1 MVAILALIRKDLILF
16 VNDRRALIL
25 TILMPIVLGA
35 FFGYIF
41 GGSGAKEAGKIDVA
55 LVMQDD
61 SAVAK
66 RIADALKLE
75 TSMNIVELGV
85 DEARAKVLKGKLSAA
100 IVIPAGFGNA
110 SVKGLFGIGAKPE
123 IALFYDPSK
132 AAVLQMTKG
141 ILTQHVMQIVT
152 SELTS
157 GPTGREFVTDSL
169 DKLEASAAS
178 HPEQKSLR
186 DMLASVKALQKD
198 TLAATTDTPAKA
210 TASPAPAKGF
220 TMPFTTKEEA
230 MTSGPAKY
238 NGYAH
243 SFAGMS
249 VQFILFMGI
258 DAGISVL
265 LARRLGLWNRL
276 LAAPVSLSS
285 LLAARALSC
294 ALIAFG
300 LLCVIFAVAIL
311 VFGVRI
317 TGNFLGFLGV
327 GVCFAIMTATFGL
340 LIAAFG
346 KTPEAA
352 RSMATFAT
360 LILVMLGGAWVPSFV
375 FPQWM
380 QTATLFV
387 PTRWAV
393 DGFDAM
399 TWRGLGMDVAV
410 ECMAVQIGFALLFG
424 SLALWKFDADAK
436 RA

>member
-1 MVAILALIRKDLILF
+1 
-16 VNDRRALIL
+16 
-25 TILMPIVLGA
+25 
-35 FFGYIF
+35 
-41 GGSGAKEAGKIDVA
+41 
-55 LVMQDD
+55 
-61 SAVAK
+61 
-66 RIADALKLE
+66 
-75 TSMNIVELGV
+75 
-85 DEARAKVLKGKLSAA
+85 
-100 IVIPAGFGNA
+100 
-110 SVKGLFGIGAKPE
+110 
-123 IALFYDPSK
+123 
-132 AAVLQMTKG
+132 
-141 ILTQHVMQIVT
+141 
-152 SELTS
+152 
-157 GPTGREFVTDSL
+157 
-169 DKLEASAAS
+169 
-178 HPEQKSLR
+178 
-186 DMLASVKALQKD
+186 
-198 TLAATTDTPAKA
+198 
-210 TASPAPAKGF
+210 
-220 TMPFTTKEEA
+220 

-258 DAGISVL
+258 DAGISIL

-300 LLCVIFAVAIL
+300 LLCFIFAVAAL

-317 TGNFLGFLGV
+317 TGNMLGFLGV
-327 GVCFAIMTATFGL
+327 GVCFAVMTATFGL

-399 TWRGLGMDVAV
+399 TWRGLGMNVAA

-424 SLALWKFDADAK
+424 SLALWKFGADAK

>member
-1 MVAILALIRKDLILF
+1 MTAIFALIRKDVILF
-16 VNDRRALIL
+16 IGDRRALIL
-25 TILMPIVLGA
+25 TVLMPIVLGA

-41 GGSGAKEAGKIDVA
+41 GGSGAKEAGKVDVA

-66 RIADALKLE
+66 QIASALKTE
-75 TSMNIVELGV
+75 TSINVVELGV
-85 DEARAKVLKGKLSAA
+85 EEARLKVLKGKLSAA
-100 IVIPAGFGNA
+100 IVIPAGFGDA
-110 SVKGLFGIGAKPE
+110 SVKALFGAGKKPE
-123 IALFYDPSK
+123 ILLYYDPSQT
-132 AAVLQMTKG
+132 AVLQMTKG
-141 ILTQHVMQIVT
+141 LLTQHAMQVVT
-152 SELTS
+152 SELA
-157 GPTGREFVTDSL
+157 GGETGRQFVTDSL
-169 DKLEASAAS
+169 DELEARAAS
-178 HPEQKSLR
+178 HPEQKALR
-186 DMLASVKALQKD
+186 DVLASVKALQNNVDAETAGAPK
-198 TLAATTDTPAKA
+198 LATT
-210 TASPAPAKGF
+210 GL

-230 MTSGPAKY
+230 MTSGPAEY

-258 DAGISVL
+258 DAGISIL

-276 LAAPVSLSS
+276 LAAPISLSS
-285 LLAARALSC
+285 VLAARALSC
-294 ALIAFG
+294 ALIAFV
-300 LLCVIFAVAIL
+300 LLCLIFGVAGL

-317 TGNFLGFLGV
+317 TGNLFGFLGV
-327 GVCFAIMTATFGL
+327 GLCFSIMTATFGL

-352 RSMATFAT
+352 RSMAIFAT
-360 LILVMLGGAWVPSFV
+360 LIMVMLGGAWVPSFI
-375 FPQWM
+375 FPPWM

-399 TWRGLGMDVAV
+399 TWRGLGLDVAL
-410 ECMAVQIGFALLFG
+410 ESMAVQVGFAVLFG
-424 SLALWKFDADAK
+424 GLAIWKFRREAE

>member
-66 RIADALKLE
+66 RIADALRLE
-75 TSMNIVELGV
+75 TSMNVVELGV

-110 SVKGLFGIGAKPE
+110 SVKGLFGVGTKPE
-123 IALFYDPSK
+123 ISLFYDPSQT
-132 AAVLQMTKG
+132 AVLQMTKG

-152 SELTS
+152 SELAS

-198 TLAATTDTPAKA
+198 TQAATTDTPAKA
-210 TASPAPAKGF
+210 TAALAPAKGF
-220 TMPFTTKEEA
+220 TLPFTTKEEA

-258 DAGISVL
+258 DAGISIL
-265 LARRLGLWNRL
+265 LARRMGLWNRL

-300 LLCVIFAVAIL
+300 LLCVIFAVAVL
-311 VFGVRI
+311 VFSVRI
-317 TGNFLGFLGV
+317 TGNLLGFLGV

-436 RA
+436 RT